1 MMSMCGT
8 EPRHVL
14 GLFLHN
20 ANSAQTSLRRNY
32 DQIHSDVI
40 QSSCALRISTFD
52 AAVKILMLNAK
63 ERFLTGT
70 ILSAILMGPVHASAL
85 DASYVVAQA
94 PAQTDEEKKPPQRP
108 GQPQRP
114 QPQQQKPEPR
124 PQQVP
129 PGQQRQVQPPPEQPP
144 APPQQRQ
151 VQPPTGQQQPGQPP
165 GSPQQRQ
172 VQPPP
177 GQQPPGQPPG
187 PPQQRRVQPPPGAQ
201 PPGQP
206 PGPPQQR
213 QVQPPPGA
221 QPSGQ
226 PPGPPQQR
234 QVQPP
239 PGAHPPGQQP
249 PATAQPPG
257 LPQQRQVQPPPSMQ
271 PPAQQPPA
279 PAQQQVQPP
288 PGAQPPPQQRHV
300 QPPPGAQPPGQRE
313 TVAPGQ
319 PPRPVAPQQ
328 PVGAPAIAPSA
339 LQPPG
344 PPSGS
349 PAAQTQRAFV
359 PPPAQDTARRLD
371 DVRGSRREVR
381 EGDRVLIQEP
391 GRVIIRENGRTI
403 IRHNETDRFRWQA
416 RNAHVER
423 HGADTVTVFE
433 RADGSRIYTVTDETG
448 RLLRRY
454 RRGPD
459 GREIIIIDNR
469 YSGPPAV
476 GGYFVVLP
484 PPIIRIPRERYIVDA
499 QYARPDDIYYALW
512 AAPVDHI
519 DRRYTLDEIR
529 YSPTLRERMP
539 RIDLDTVTFDS
550 GSWEVTPDQV
560 ERLAVIA
567 DGINRAIAAN
577 PSEVFLVEGHTDAV
591 GSDVDNLSLSDRRA
605 ESVALVLS
613 QQFGV
618 PAENLTTQGYGEQ
631 YLKIPTEGPERANR
645 RVTVRRIT
653 PLLTGQNEAVPLPPP
668 Q

>member
-1 MMSMCGT
+1 MMS
-8 EPRHVL
+8 
-14 GLFLHN
+14 
-20 ANSAQTSLRRNY
+20 
-32 DQIHSDVI
+32 
-40 QSSCALRISTFD
+40 
-52 AAVKILMLNAK
+52 NAK
-63 ERFLTGT
+63 ESFLAGT
-70 ILSAILMGPVHASAL
+70 VLSAILMGPVHASAL
-85 DASYVVAQA
+85 DPSYVVAQAPA
-94 PAQTDEEKKPPQRP
+94 PAQTDEEKKAPQRP
-108 GQPQRP
+108 SQPPRP
-114 QPQQQKPEPR
+114 QPQQQKQP
-124 PQQVP
+124 P
-129 PGQQRQVQPPPEQPP
+129 PGPPRQVQPP
-144 APPQQRQ
+144 
-151 VQPPTGQQQPGQPP
+151 PGQPP
-165 GSPQQRQ
+165 GSPQPRQ

-177 GQQPPGQPPG
+177 GAHPPGQPPG
-187 PPQQRRVQPPPGAQ
+187 PPQP
-201 PPGQP
+201 
-206 PGPPQQR
+206 R

-221 QPSGQ
+221 HPPGQ
-226 PPGPPQQR
+226 PPVPPQQR

-249 PATAQPPG
+249 PASAQPPG
-257 LPQQRQVQPPPSMQ
+257 QPQQRHVQPPPGTQ

-279 PAQQQVQPP
+279 PSQQQVQPP
-288 PGAQPPPQQRHV
+288 PGAQPSPQQRQVQPPPSAQPPAPPQQRQVQPPPGTQPPAQQPPAPSQQQV
-300 QPPPGAQPPGQRE
+300 QPPPGAQPSPQQRQ
-313 TVAPGQ
+313 VQPPPSAQPPSAPAQQQVQPPATAQ
-319 PPRPVAPQQ
+319 PPRPVMPQQ

-339 LQPPG
+339 LQPPP

-349 PAAQTQRAFV
+349 PAAAAQRAFV
-359 PPPAQDTARRLD
+359 PPPAQDNARRLD

-433 RADGSRIYTVTDETG
+433 RRDGSRVYTVTDESG

-454 RRGPD
+454 RRGAD

-469 YSGPPAV
+469 YSGPAAM
-476 GGYFVVLP
+476 GAYFVVLP
-484 PPIIRIPRERYIVDA
+484 PPIIRIARERYIVDA
-499 QYARPDDIYYALW
+499 QYARPGDIYYALW
-512 AAPVDHI
+512 APPVDHI

-529 YSPTLRERMP
+529 YSPTVRERMP

-560 ERLAVIA
+560 DRLAVIA

-591 GSDVDNLSLSDRRA
+591 GADVDNLSLSDRRA

-613 QQFGV
+613 EQFGV
-618 PAENLTTQGYGEQ
+618 PAENLTTQGYVEQ
-631 YLKIPTEGPERANR
+631 YLKIPTDGPERANR

-653 PLLTGQNEAVPLPPP
+653 PLLTGENEAVPLPPP

>member
-1 MMSMCGT
+1 
-8 EPRHVL
+8 
-14 GLFLHN
+14 
-20 ANSAQTSLRRNY
+20 
-32 DQIHSDVI
+32 
-40 QSSCALRISTFD
+40 
-52 AAVKILMLNAK
+52 MLNAK

-201 PPGQP
+201 PPEQP

-239 PGAHPPGQQP
+239 PGAHPPGQQL

-631 YLKIPTEGPERANR
+631 YLKIPMEGPERANR

>member
-1 MMSMCGT
+1 
-8 EPRHVL
+8 
-14 GLFLHN
+14 
-20 ANSAQTSLRRNY
+20 
-32 DQIHSDVI
+32 
-40 QSSCALRISTFD
+40 
-52 AAVKILMLNAK
+52 
-63 ERFLTGT
+63 
-70 ILSAILMGPVHASAL
+70 
-85 DASYVVAQA
+85 
-94 PAQTDEEKKPPQRP
+94 
-108 GQPQRP
+108 
-114 QPQQQKPEPR
+114 
-124 PQQVP
+124 
-129 PGQQRQVQPPPEQPP
+129 
-144 APPQQRQ
+144 
-151 VQPPTGQQQPGQPP
+151 
-165 GSPQQRQ
+165 
-172 VQPPP
+172 
-177 GQQPPGQPPG
+177 
-187 PPQQRRVQPPPGAQ
+187 
-201 PPGQP
+201 
-206 PGPPQQR
+206 
-213 QVQPPPGA
+213 
-221 QPSGQ
+221 
-226 PPGPPQQR
+226 
-234 QVQPP
+234 VQPP

-257 LPQQRQVQPPPSMQ
+257 LPQQRQVQPPPSIQ

-567 DGINRAIAAN
+567 DGINRAIVAN

-631 YLKIPTEGPERANR
+631 YLKIPMEGPERANR